1 MQTKLLPSL
10 VVIAAA
16 LLALSPVAAQDL
28 RPAGYYVQ
36 GGGGEDRTYNATVGL
51 TWPWLWRRDLMGIEL
66 GGLTEAYVSHW
77 SAVGPDGRRGFTQ
90 VGLVPMLRLRLDRG
104 SPWFAEAGIGISA
117 MDKRFVTS
125 TKELSTSLNFV
136 DVVGVGRSFGTV
148 RPQELGLR
156 IQHVS
161 NAGIK
166 SPNPGHNFVMLRYS
180 ASF

>member
-1 MQTKLLPSL
+1 M
-10 VVIAAA
+10 
-16 LLALSPVAAQDL
+16 
-28 RPAGYYVQ
+28 
-36 GGGGEDRTYNATVGL
+36 
-51 TWPWLWRRDLMGIEL
+51 
-66 GGLTEAYVSHW
+66 
-77 SAVGPDGRRGFTQ
+77 
-90 VGLVPMLRLRLDRG
+90 
-104 SPWFAEAGIGISA
+104 FAEAGIGISA
-117 MDKRFVTS
+117 MDKRFVTA

-136 DVVGVGRSFGTV
+136 DVIGVGRSLGTV

>member
-1 MQTKLLPSL
+1 MQTKLLPSF

-16 LLALSPVAAQDL
+16 LLALSPVGAQDP

-36 GGGGEDRTYNATVGL
+36 GGSGEDRTYNATVGL
-51 TWPWLWRRDLMGIEL
+51 TWPWSWRRDLMGVEL

-77 SAVGPDGRRGFTQ
+77 SALGLDGRRGFTQ
-90 VGLVPMLRLRLDRG
+90 LGLVPMLRLRLNRD
-104 SPWFAEAGIGISA
+104 SPWFAEAGIGISV
-117 MDKRFVTS
+117 MDKRFVTA
-125 TKELSTSLNFV
+125 TKELSTSFNFV
-136 DVVGVGRSFGTV
+136 DVIGVGRSFGTV

-166 SPNPGHNFVMLRYS
+166 SPNPGHNFVTLRYS